1 MLMKQY
7 RYIKSNAF
15 TSGSIPE
22 QSSPTRSLSLGNPA
36 ACIFIGQ
43 EKLTPEQMQAIAAEH
58 KGFVMEV
65 VFCGQSEVADCKLTY
80 YSSECEVEFCGHGT
94 IATMYTMVK
103 KTSKLMAKPVITAE
117 TNCKGI
123 IEVFNAIKEED
134 AVYITA
140 PDPIE
145 YPMKLS
151 IEQIEDKLILP
162 HGSIRKDL
170 PIRVIDAGL
179 RTLIVPICDLET
191 EISIFPN
198 EQTLKSFCLGN
209 DIDIILVFSK
219 QTSDNDAFAH
229 TRVFAPK
236 FGYLED
242 PATGSGNSAF
252 ANYLLSEGL
261 WKGEPIIIEQG
272 GNDRIFN
279 SVKLK
284 CQDGKVLFG
293 GKATKKIE
301 GEYYI

>member
-1 MLMKQY
+1 MKQY
-7 RYIKSNAF
+7 RYVKSNAF
-15 TSGSIPE
+15 TSGN
-22 QSSPTRSLSLGNPA
+22 SLGNPA
-36 ACIFIGQ
+36 ACIFTEQ
-43 EKLTPEQMQAIAAEH
+43 EELTPGQMQAIAAEH

-65 VFCGQSEVADCKLTY
+65 VFCGQSDVADSKLTY

-103 KTSKLMAKPVITAE
+103 ETPELMAKPVIKAE
-117 TNCKGI
+117 TNRKGI
-123 IEVFNAIKEED
+123 IEVFNAINEED

-145 YPMKLS
+145 HPMNLS
-151 IEQIEDKLILP
+151 VEQIEDGLSLP
-162 HGSIRKDL
+162 HGAIRKDL
-170 PIRVIDAGL
+170 PVRIIDAGL
-179 RTLIVPICDLET
+179 RTLIVPIADLDT
-191 EISIFPN
+191 EISVYPN
-198 EQTLKSFCLGN
+198 EQNLKTFCLGN
-209 DIDIILVFSK
+209 DIDIILIFSK

-252 ANYLLSEGL
+252 ANYLLSEKL
-261 WKGEPIIIEQG
+261 WDGKPITIEQG

-293 GKATKKIE
+293 GRATKKIA

>member
-1 MLMKQY
+1 MIMKQY
-7 RYIKSNAF
+7 RYVKSNAF
-15 TSGSIPE
+15 TSGE
-22 QSSPTRSLSLGNPA
+22 SLGNPA
-36 ACIFIGQ
+36 ACIFTGHEI
-43 EKLTPEQMQAIAAEH
+43 LSPEQMQAIAAEH

-65 VFCGQSEVADCKLTY
+65 VFCSQSDVADCKLTY

-103 KTSKLMAKPVITAE
+103 ETPELMAKPVITAE
-117 TNCKGI
+117 TNRKGI
-123 IEVFNAIKEED
+123 IEVFNAIEDED

-145 YPMKLS
+145 HPMNLS
-151 IEQIEDKLILP
+151 IAQIEDALTLP
-162 HGSIRKDL
+162 HGSIRNDL
-170 PIRVIDAGL
+170 PIRIIDAGL
-179 RTLIVPICDLET
+179 RTLLVPIADLET
-191 EISIFPN
+191 EISVYPN
-198 EQTLKSFCLGN
+198 EQSLKSFCESN
-209 DIDIILVFSK
+209 DIDIILVFSM
-219 QTSDNDAFAH
+219 QTADASAYAH
-229 TRVFAPK
+229 TRVFAPR

-261 WKGEPIIIEQG
+261 WSGEPITIEQG

-284 CQDGKVLFG
+284 YKDSKVLFG

-301 GEYYI
+301 GTYYI

>member
-1 MLMKQY
+1 MKQY
-7 RYIKSNAF
+7 RYVKSNAF
-15 TSGSIPE
+15 TSGN
-22 QSSPTRSLSLGNPA
+22 SLGNPA
-36 ACIFIGQ
+36 TCIFPGQ
-43 EKLTPEQMQAIAAEH
+43 EELTPEQMQAIAAEH

-65 VFCGQSEVADCKLTY
+65 VFCGQSDVADCKLTY

-94 IATMYTMVK
+94 IATMYTMVRE
-103 KTSKLMAKPVITAE
+103 TQELMAKPVITAE
-117 TNCKGI
+117 TNRKGI
-123 IEVFNAIKEED
+123 IEVFNAINEEN

-145 YPMKLS
+145 HPMNLS
-151 IEQIEDKLILP
+151 VVQIEDALSLP
-162 HGSIRKDL
+162 RGAIRKDL
-170 PIRVIDAGL
+170 PIRIIDAGL
-179 RTLIVPICDLET
+179 RTLLVPIEDLET
-191 EISIFPN
+191 EISVYPH
-198 EQTLKSFCLGN
+198 ELSLKVFCENN

-219 QTSDNDAFAH
+219 QTADVSAYAH

-252 ANYLLSEGL
+252 AHYLLSEGL
-261 WKGEPIIIEQG
+261 WNGEPITIEQG

-284 CQDGKVLFG
+284 FQDNKVLFG

-301 GEYYI
+301 GKYYI

>member
-1 MLMKQY
+1 MKQY
-7 RYIKSNAF
+7 RYVKSNAF
-15 TSGSIPE
+15 TSGE
-22 QSSPTRSLSLGNPA
+22 SLGNPA
-36 ACIFIGQ
+36 ACIFTGQ
-43 EKLTPEQMQAIAAEH
+43 EELTSEQMQAIAAEH

-103 KTSKLMAKPVITAE
+103 ETPELMAKPIITAE
-117 TNCKGI
+117 TNRKGI
-123 IEVFNAIKEED
+123 IEVFNAIQKED

-145 YPMKLS
+145 HPMNLS
-151 IEQIEDKLILP
+151 VAQIEDALSLP
-162 HGSIRKDL
+162 HGAIRKDL
-170 PIRVIDAGL
+170 PVRIIDAGL
-179 RTLIVPICDLET
+179 RTLLVPIADLDT
-191 EISIFPN
+191 EISVYPN
-198 EQTLKSFCLGN
+198 EQSLKTFCLGN
-209 DIDIILVFSK
+209 DIDIILIFSK
-219 QTSDNDAFAH
+219 QTSDNEAFAH

-261 WKGEPIIIEQG
+261 WNGEPITIEQG

-284 CQDGKVLFG
+284 CLNDRVLFG

>member
-1 MLMKQY
+1 MKQY
-7 RYIKSNAF
+7 RYVKSNAF
-15 TSGSIPE
+15 TSGN
-22 QSSPTRSLSLGNPA
+22 SLGNPA
-36 ACIFIGQ
+36 TCIFTGL
-43 EKLTPEQMQAIAAEH
+43 EDLTPEQMQAIAAEH

-65 VFCGQSEVADCKLTY
+65 VFCGQSDVADCKLTY

-94 IATMYTMVK
+94 IATLYTMVK
-103 KTSKLMAKPVITAE
+103 EASELMAKPVITAE

-123 IEVFNAIKEED
+123 IEVFNAINEED

-145 YPMKLS
+145 HPMILS
-151 IEQIEDKLILP
+151 VAQIEDALSLP
-162 HGSIRKDL
+162 HGAIRKDL
-170 PIRVIDAGL
+170 PIRIIDAGL
-179 RTLIVPICDLET
+179 RTLLVPIADLDT
-191 EISIFPN
+191 EISVYPH
-198 EQTLKSFCLGN
+198 EQSLKTFCDSN

-219 QTSDNDAFAH
+219 QTADVSAYAH

-252 ANYLLSEGL
+252 ANYMLSEGL
-261 WKGEPIIIEQG
+261 WDGHPITIEQG
-272 GNDRIFN
+272 GNNRVFN

>member
-1 MLMKQY
+1 MKQY
-7 RYIKSNAF
+7 RYVKSNAF

-36 ACIFIGQ
+36 ACIFTGH
-43 EKLTPEQMQAIAAEH
+43 EGLSPEQMQAIAAEH

-65 VFCGQSEVADCKLTY
+65 VFYSQSEVADCKLTY
-80 YSSECEVEFCGHGT
+80 YSSECEVDFCGHGT

-103 KTSKLMAKPVITAE
+103 ETPELMAKPVITAE
-117 TNCKGI
+117 TNRKGI
-123 IEVFNAIKEED
+123 IEVFNAINEED

-145 YPMKLS
+145 HPMNLS
-151 IEQIEDKLILP
+151 IAQIEDALSLS
-162 HGSIRKDL
+162 HGAVRKDL
-170 PIRVIDAGL
+170 PIRIIDAGL
-179 RTLIVPICDLET
+179 RTLLVPITDFDT
-191 EISIFPN
+191 EISVYPN
-198 EQTLKSFCLGN
+198 EQSLKTFCESN

-219 QTSDNDAFAH
+219 QTADTSAFAH

-272 GNDRIFN
+272 GNNRIFN

-284 CQDGKVLFG
+284 CQDAKVLFG

-301 GEYYI
+301 GTYYI

>member
-1 MLMKQY
+1 MKQY
-7 RYIKSNAF
+7 RYVKSNAF
-15 TSGSIPE
+15 TSGE
-22 QSSPTRSLSLGNPA
+22 SLGNPA
-36 ACIFIGQ
+36 ACIFTGH
-43 EKLTPEQMQAIAAEH
+43 EGLSLEQMQAIAAEH

-65 VFCGQSEVADCKLTY
+65 VFCSKSDVADCKLTY

-103 KTSKLMAKPVITAE
+103 ETLELMAKPVITAE
-117 TNCKGI
+117 TNRKGI
-123 IEVFNAIKEED
+123 IEVFNAINEED

-145 YPMKLS
+145 HPMKLS
-151 IEQIEDKLILP
+151 IAQIEDELSLP
-162 HGSIRKDL
+162 QGAIRKDL
-170 PIRVIDAGL
+170 PVRIIDAGL
-179 RTLIVPICDLET
+179 RTLLVPIADLDT
-191 EISIFPN
+191 AISVYPS
-198 EQTLKSFCLGN
+198 EQSLKTFCESN

-219 QTSDNDAFAH
+219 QTDDSSAFAH
-229 TRVFAPK
+229 TRIFAPK

-272 GNDRIFN
+272 GYNRIFN

-284 CQDGKVLFG
+284 CQDAKVLFG

-301 GEYYI
+301 GTYYI

>member
-1 MLMKQY
+1 MKHY

-15 TSGSIPE
+15 TSGE
-22 QSSPTRSLSLGNPA
+22 SLGNPA
-36 ACIFIGQ
+36 ACFFTGR
-43 EKLTPEQMQAIAAEH
+43 EGLSPKQMQTIATEH

-65 VFCGQSEVADCKLTY
+65 VFCAQSEIADCKLTY
-80 YSSECEVEFCGHGT
+80 YSSEREVEFCGHGT

-103 KTSKLMAKPVITAE
+103 ETPELMAKPVITAE
-117 TNCKGI
+117 TNYKGI
-123 IEVFNAIKEED
+123 IEIFNAINEEN

-140 PDPIE
+140 PEPIE
-145 YPMKLS
+145 HSMNLS
-151 IEQIEDKLILP
+151 VAQIENALSLP

-170 PIRVIDAGL
+170 PIRIIDAGL
-179 RTLIVPICDLET
+179 RTLLVPIADFET
-191 EISIFPN
+191 EISAYPN
-198 EQTLKSFCLGN
+198 EQGLKTFCENN

-219 QTSDNDAFAH
+219 QTTDASAFAH

-252 ANYLLSEGL
+252 ANYLLSEGH
-261 WKGEPIIIEQG
+261 WKGEPITIEQG
-272 GNDRIFN
+272 GNNRIFN

-284 CQDGKVLFG
+284 FQDGKVLFG

-301 GEYYI
+301 GEYYLYKL

>member
-1 MLMKQY
+1 MKQY
-7 RYIKSNAF
+7 RYVKSNAF

-36 ACIFIGQ
+36 ACIFTGH
-43 EKLTPEQMQAIAAEH
+43 EGLSLEQMQAIAAEH

-65 VFCGQSEVADCKLTY
+65 VFCSKSDVADCKLTY

-103 KTSKLMAKPVITAE
+103 ETPELMAKPVITAE
-117 TNCKGI
+117 TNRKGI
-123 IEVFNAIKEED
+123 IEVFNAINDED

-145 YPMKLS
+145 HPMKLS
-151 IEQIEDKLILP
+151 IAQIEDELSLP
-162 HGSIRKDL
+162 QGAVRKDL
-170 PIRVIDAGL
+170 PIRIIDAGL
-179 RTLIVPICDLET
+179 RTLLVPIADLDT
-191 EISIFPN
+191 AISVYPS
-198 EQTLKSFCLGN
+198 EQSLKTFCESN

-219 QTSDNDAFAH
+219 QTDDSSAFAH

-272 GNDRIFN
+272 GNNRVFN

-284 CQDGKVLFG
+284 CQDAKVLFG

-301 GEYYI
+301 GTYYI

>member
-1 MLMKQY
+1 MKY
-7 RYIKSNAF
+7 VKSNAF
-15 TSGSIPE
+15 TSGE
-22 QSSPTRSLSLGNPA
+22 SLGNPA
-36 ACIFIGQ
+36 ACIFTGH
-43 EKLTPEQMQAIAAEH
+43 EGLSPEQMQAIAAEH

-65 VFCGQSEVADCKLTY
+65 VFYSQSEVADCKLTY
-80 YSSECEVEFCGHGT
+80 YSSECEVDFCGHGT

-103 KTSKLMAKPVITAE
+103 ETPELMAKSVITAE
-117 TNCKGI
+117 TNRKGI
-123 IEVFNAIKEED
+123 IEVFNAIEKEN

-151 IEQIEDKLILP
+151 TEQIEEGLSLS
-162 HGSIRKDL
+162 HGTIRNDL
-170 PIRVIDAGL
+170 PIRIIDAGL
-179 RTLIVPICDLET
+179 RTLLVPTADLET
-191 EISIFPN
+191 EISVYPN
-198 EQTLKSFCLGN
+198 EQSLKSFCESN
-209 DIDIILVFSK
+209 DIDIILVFSM
-219 QTSDNDAFAH
+219 QTVDTSAYAH

-261 WKGEPIIIEQG
+261 WKGEPITIEQG
-272 GNDRIFN
+272 GNNRIFN

-301 GEYYI
+301 GEYYL

>member
-1 MLMKQY
+1 MKQY
-7 RYIKSNAF
+7 RYVKSNAF
-15 TSGSIPE
+15 TSGE
-22 QSSPTRSLSLGNPA
+22 SLGNPA
-36 ACIFIGQ
+36 ACIFTGQ
-43 EKLTPEQMQAIAAEH
+43 EELYPEQMQAIAAEH

-65 VFCGQSEVADCKLTY
+65 VFCSQSDVADCKLTY

-103 KTSKLMAKPVITAE
+103 ETPELMAKLVITAE
-117 TNCKGI
+117 TNRKGI
-123 IEVFNAIKEED
+123 IEVFNAIEGED

-140 PDPIE
+140 PNPIE
-145 YPMKLS
+145 HPMNLS
-151 IEQIEDKLILP
+151 VVQIEDALSLP
-162 HGSIRKDL
+162 HDSIRTDL
-170 PIRVIDAGL
+170 PIRIIDAGL
-179 RTLIVPICDLET
+179 RTLLVPISNFDT
-191 EISIFPN
+191 EVSVYPN
-198 EQTLKSFCLGN
+198 EQSLKTFCESN

-219 QTSDNDAFAH
+219 QTADASAYAH

-261 WKGEPIIIEQG
+261 WKGEPITIEQG
-272 GNDRIFN
+272 GNNRVFN

>member
-1 MLMKQY
+1 MKQY
-7 RYIKSNAF
+7 RYVKSNAF
-15 TSGSIPE
+15 TSGE
-22 QSSPTRSLSLGNPA
+22 SLGNPA
-36 ACIFIGQ
+36 ACIFTGH
-43 EKLTPEQMQAIAAEH
+43 EGLSLEQMQAIAAEH

-65 VFCGQSEVADCKLTY
+65 VFCSKSDVADCKLTY

-103 KTSKLMAKPVITAE
+103 ETLELMAKPVITAE
-117 TNCKGI
+117 TNRKGI
-123 IEVFNAIKEED
+123 IEVFNAINEED

-145 YPMKLS
+145 HPMKLS
-151 IEQIEDKLILP
+151 IAQIEDELSLP
-162 HGSIRKDL
+162 QGAIRKDL
-170 PIRVIDAGL
+170 PVRIIDAGL
-179 RTLIVPICDLET
+179 RTLLVPIADLDT
-191 EISIFPN
+191 AISVYPS
-198 EQTLKSFCLGN
+198 EQSLKTFCESN

-219 QTSDNDAFAH
+219 QTDDSSAFAH
-229 TRVFAPK
+229 TRIFAPK

-261 WKGEPIIIEQG
+261 WKGEPITIEQG
-272 GNDRIFN
+272 GNNRIFN

-284 CQDGKVLFG
+284 CQDAKVLFG

-301 GEYYI
+301 GTYYI

>member
-1 MLMKQY
+1 MKQY

-15 TSGSIPE
+15 TSAE
-22 QSSPTRSLSLGNPA
+22 SLGNPA

-43 EKLTPEQMQAIAAEH
+43 EELTPEQMQAIAAEH

-80 YSSECEVEFCGHGT
+80 YSSECEVDFCGHGT

-103 KTSKLMAKPVITAE
+103 ETPELMAKPVITAE
-117 TNCKGI
+117 TNRKGI
-123 IEVFNAIKEED
+123 IEVFNAINEED

-140 PDPIE
+140 LDPIE
-145 YPMKLS
+145 HPMNLS
-151 IEQIEDKLILP
+151 IAQIEDALTLP
-162 HGSIRKDL
+162 HGSIRNVL
-170 PIRVIDAGL
+170 PIRIIDAGL
-179 RTLIVPICDLET
+179 RTILVPIADLET
-191 EISIFPN
+191 EISVYPN
-198 EQTLKSFCLGN
+198 EQSLKSFCESN
-209 DIDIILVFSK
+209 DIDIILVFSM
-219 QTSDNDAFAH
+219 QTAEVSTYAH

-261 WKGEPIIIEQG
+261 WKGESITIEQG
-272 GNDRIFN
+272 GNNRIFN

-284 CQDGKVLFG
+284 CLDGKVLFG

>member
-1 MLMKQY
+1 MKHY
-7 RYIKSNAF
+7 RYVKSNAF
-15 TSGSIPE
+15 TSGN
-22 QSSPTRSLSLGNPA
+22 SLGNPA
-36 ACIFIGQ
+36 ACIFTGQ
-43 EKLTPEQMQAIAAEH
+43 EDLTPGQMQAIAAEH

-65 VFCGQSEVADCKLTY
+65 VFCGQSDVADSKLTY

-103 KTSKLMAKPVITAE
+103 ETPELMAKPVIKAE
-117 TNCKGI
+117 TNRKGI
-123 IEVFNAIKEED
+123 IEVFNAINEED

-145 YPMKLS
+145 HPMNLS
-151 IEQIEDKLILP
+151 VEQIEDGLSLP
-162 HGSIRKDL
+162 HGAIRKDL
-170 PIRVIDAGL
+170 PVRIIDAGL
-179 RTLIVPICDLET
+179 RTLIVPIADLDT
-191 EISIFPN
+191 EISVYPN
-198 EQTLKSFCLGN
+198 EQSLKTFCLGN
-209 DIDIILVFSK
+209 DIDIILIFSK

-252 ANYLLSEGL
+252 ANYLLSEKL
-261 WKGEPIIIEQG
+261 WDGKPITIEQG

-293 GKATKKIE
+293 GRATKKIA

>member
-1 MLMKQY
+1 MKLY
-7 RYIKSNAF
+7 RYVKSNAF
-15 TSGSIPE
+15 TSGE
-22 QSSPTRSLSLGNPA
+22 SLGNPA
-36 ACIFIGQ
+36 ACIFTEQ
-43 EKLTPEQMQAIAAEH
+43 EQLLPEQMQAIAAEH

-65 VFCGQSEVADCKLTY
+65 VFCSKSDKADCKLTY

-103 KTSKLMAKPVITAE
+103 ETPELMAKPVITAE
-117 TNCKGI
+117 TNRKGI
-123 IEVFNAIKEED
+123 IEVYNAIEEED

-145 YPMKLS
+145 HPMKLS
-151 IEQIEDKLILP
+151 IAQIEDALTLP

-170 PIRVIDAGL
+170 PIRIIDAGL
-179 RTLIVPICDLET
+179 RTLLAHIADLDT
-191 EISIFPN
+191 EISVYPD
-198 EQTLKSFCLGN
+198 EQSLKTFCENN

-219 QTSDNDAFAH
+219 QTADTSAFAH

-261 WKGEPIIIEQG
+261 WKGESITIEQG

-284 CQDGKVLFG
+284 CQNGKVLFG
-293 GKATKKIE
+293 GKASKKIE
-301 GEYYI
+301 GVYYI

>member
-1 MLMKQY
+1 MKQY

-15 TSGSIPE
+15 TSAE
-22 QSSPTRSLSLGNPA
+22 SLGNPA

-43 EKLTPEQMQAIAAEH
+43 EEVTPEQMQAIAAEH

-65 VFCGQSEVADCKLTY
+65 VFCSQSEVADCKLTY
-80 YSSECEVEFCGHGT
+80 YSSECEVDFCGHGT

-103 KTSKLMAKPVITAE
+103 ETPELMAKPVITAE
-117 TNCKGI
+117 TNRKGI
-123 IEVFNAIKEED
+123 IEVFNAINEED

-140 PDPIE
+140 LDPIE
-145 YPMKLS
+145 HPMNLS
-151 IEQIEDKLILP
+151 IAQIEDALTLP
-162 HGSIRKDL
+162 HGSIRNDL
-170 PIRVIDAGL
+170 PIRIIDAGL
-179 RTLIVPICDLET
+179 RTLLVPIADLET
-191 EISIFPN
+191 EISVYPN
-198 EQTLKSFCLGN
+198 EQSLKSFCESN
-209 DIDIILVFSK
+209 DIDIILVFSM
-219 QTSDNDAFAH
+219 QTAEVSTYAH

-261 WKGEPIIIEQG
+261 WKGESITIEQG
-272 GNDRIFN
+272 GNNRIFN

-284 CQDGKVLFG
+284 CLDGKVLFG

>member
-1 MLMKQY
+1 MKKY
-7 RYIKSNAF
+7 RYVKSNAF
-15 TSGSIPE
+15 TSGD
-22 QSSPTRSLSLGNPA
+22 SLGNPA
-36 ACIFIGQ
+36 ACLFTGH
-43 EKLTPEQMQAIAAEH
+43 EELTPEQMQAIAAEH

-65 VFCGQSEVADCKLTY
+65 VFCSQSDVADCKLTY

-103 KTSKLMAKPVITAE
+103 ETPELMAKPVITAE
-117 TNCKGI
+117 TNRKGI
-123 IEVFNAIKEED
+123 IEVFNAINEED

-145 YPMKLS
+145 HPMKLS
-151 IEQIEDKLILP
+151 VAQIEDELSLP
-162 HGSIRKDL
+162 HGAVRKDL
-170 PIRVIDAGL
+170 SIRIIDAGL
-179 RTLIVPICDLET
+179 RTLLVPIADLDT
-191 EISIFPN
+191 EISVYPN
-198 EQTLKSFCLGN
+198 EQYLKTFCESN

-219 QTSDNDAFAH
+219 QTADASAIAH

-261 WKGEPIIIEQG
+261 WNGEPITIEQG

-284 CQDGKVLFG
+284 YQKSRVLFG

-301 GEYYI
+301 GEYYL

>member
-1 MLMKQY
+1 MDWKRNGNNNWIMKQY
-7 RYIKSNAF
+7 RYVKSNAF
-15 TSGSIPE
+15 TSGE
-22 QSSPTRSLSLGNPA
+22 SLGNPA
-36 ACIFIGQ
+36 ACIFTGQ
-43 EKLTPEQMQAIAAEH
+43 EKLTPEQMQAIAVEH

-65 VFCGQSEVADCKLTY
+65 VFCSKSDVADCKLTY

-103 KTSKLMAKPVITAE
+103 ETPELMVKPVITAE
-117 TNCKGI
+117 TNRKGI
-123 IEVFNAIKEED
+123 IEVFNAINEED

-151 IEQIEDKLILP
+151 IAQIEDELSLSQ
-162 HGSIRKDL
+162 GAVRKEL
-170 PIRVIDAGL
+170 PIRIIDAGL
-179 RTLIVPICDLET
+179 RTLLVPIADLET
-191 EISIFPN
+191 EISVYPN
-198 EQTLKSFCLGN
+198 EQSLKTFCESN

-219 QTSDNDAFAH
+219 QTANTSAFAH

-261 WKGEPIIIEQG
+261 WNGEPITIEQG

-284 CQDGKVLFG
+284 YKDSKVLFG

-301 GEYYI
+301 GTYYI

>member
-1 MLMKQY
+1 MKQY

-15 TSGSIPE
+15 TSAE
-22 QSSPTRSLSLGNPA
+22 SLGNPA

-43 EKLTPEQMQAIAAEH
+43 EELTPEQMQAIAAEH

-80 YSSECEVEFCGHGT
+80 YSSEREVDFCGHGT

-103 KTSKLMAKPVITAE
+103 ETPELMAKPVITAE
-117 TNCKGI
+117 TNRKGI
-123 IEVFNAIKEED
+123 IEVFNAINEED

-140 PDPIE
+140 LDPIE
-145 YPMKLS
+145 HPMNLS
-151 IEQIEDKLILP
+151 IAQIEDALTLP
-162 HGSIRKDL
+162 HGSIRNVL
-170 PIRVIDAGL
+170 PIRIIDAGL
-179 RTLIVPICDLET
+179 RTLLVPIADLET
-191 EISIFPN
+191 EISVYPN
-198 EQTLKSFCLGN
+198 EQSLKSFCESN
-209 DIDIILVFSK
+209 DIDIILVFSM
-219 QTSDNDAFAH
+219 QTAEVSNYAH

-261 WKGEPIIIEQG
+261 WKGESITIEQG
-272 GNDRIFN
+272 GNNRIFN

-284 CQDGKVLFG
+284 CLDGKVLFG

>member
-1 MLMKQY
+1 MKQY
-7 RYIKSNAF
+7 RYVKSNAF
-15 TSGSIPE
+15 TSGE
-22 QSSPTRSLSLGNPA
+22 SLGNPA
-36 ACIFIGQ
+36 ACIFTGQ
-43 EKLTPEQMQAIAAEH
+43 EELTPEQMQAIAAEH

-103 KTSKLMAKPVITAE
+103 ETPELMAKPIITAE
-117 TNCKGI
+117 TNRKGI
-123 IEVFNAIKEED
+123 IEVFNAIQEED

-140 PDPIE
+140 PVPIE
-145 YPMKLS
+145 HPMNFS
-151 IEQIEDKLILP
+151 VAQIEDALSLP
-162 HGSIRKDL
+162 HGAIRKDL
-170 PIRVIDAGL
+170 PIRIIDAGL
-179 RTLIVPICDLET
+179 RTLLVPIADLDT
-191 EISIFPN
+191 EISVYSN
-198 EQTLKSFCLGN
+198 EQSLKTFCLGN
-209 DIDIILVFSK
+209 DIDIILIFSK
-219 QTSDNDAFAH
+219 QTSDNEAFAH

-261 WKGEPIIIEQG
+261 WNGEPITIEQG

-284 CQDGKVLFG
+284 CLNDRVLFG

>member
-1 MLMKQY
+1 MNQC
-7 RYIKSNAF
+7 RYVKSDAF
-15 TSGSIPE
+15 TSGD
-22 QSSPTRSLSLGNPA
+22 SLGNPA
-36 ACIFIGQ
+36 SCIFTGQ
-43 EKLTPEQMQAIAAEH
+43 EDLSPEQMQAIAAEH

-65 VFCGQSEVADCKLTY
+65 VFCGQSDVADCKLTY

-103 KTSKLMAKPVITAE
+103 EAPELMAKPVITAE

-123 IEVFNAIKEED
+123 IEVLNAINEED

-145 YPMKLS
+145 HPMILPVA
-151 IEQIEDKLILP
+151 QIEDALSLP
-162 HGSIRKDL
+162 HGAIRKDL
-170 PIRVIDAGL
+170 PIRNIDAGL
-179 RTLIVPICDLET
+179 RTLLVPIADLDA
-191 EISIFPN
+191 EISVYPH
-198 EQTLKSFCLGN
+198 EQSLKTFCESN

-219 QTSDNDAFAH
+219 QTADVSAYAH

-252 ANYLLSEGL
+252 ANYMLSEGL
-261 WKGEPIIIEQG
+261 WDGHSITIEQG

>member
-1 MLMKQY
+1 MKQY
-7 RYIKSNAF
+7 RYVKSDAF
-15 TSGSIPE
+15 TSGD
-22 QSSPTRSLSLGNPA
+22 SLGNPA
-36 ACIFIGQ
+36 SCIFTGQ
-43 EKLTPEQMQAIAAEH
+43 EDLSPEQMQAIAAEH

-65 VFCGQSEVADCKLTY
+65 VFCGQSDVADCKLTY
-80 YSSECEVEFCGHGT
+80 YSSECEVESCGHRT
-94 IATMYTMVK
+94 IATMYTMVREAPE
-103 KTSKLMAKPVITAE
+103 LMTKPVITAE

-123 IEVFNAIKEED
+123 IEVFNAINEED

-145 YPMKLS
+145 HPMILS
-151 IEQIEDKLILP
+151 VAQIEDALSLP
-162 HGSIRKDL
+162 HGAIRKDL
-170 PIRVIDAGL
+170 PIRIIDAGL
-179 RTLIVPICDLET
+179 RTLLVPIADLDT
-191 EISIFPN
+191 EISVYPH
-198 EQTLKSFCLGN
+198 EQSLKTYCDSN
-209 DIDIILVFSK
+209 DIYIILVFSK
-219 QTSDNDAFAH
+219 QTADVSAYAH

-252 ANYLLSEGL
+252 ANYMLSEGL
-261 WKGEPIIIEQG
+261 WDGHPITIEQG

>member
-1 MLMKQY
+1 MNQY
-7 RYIKSNAF
+7 RYVKSDAF
-15 TSGSIPE
+15 TSGD
-22 QSSPTRSLSLGNPA
+22 SLGNPA
-36 ACIFIGQ
+36 SCIFTGQ
-43 EKLTPEQMQAIAAEH
+43 EDLSPEQMQAIAAEH

-65 VFCGQSEVADCKLTY
+65 VFCGQSDVADCKLTY

-103 KTSKLMAKPVITAE
+103 ETPELMAKPVITAE
-117 TNCKGI
+117 TNRKGI
-123 IEVFNAIKEED
+123 IEVFNAINEED

-145 YPMKLS
+145 HPMNLS
-151 IEQIEDKLILP
+151 IAQIEDALSLP
-162 HGSIRKDL
+162 HGAVRKDL
-170 PIRVIDAGL
+170 PIRIIDAGL
-179 RTLIVPICDLET
+179 RTLLVPITDFDT
-191 EISIFPN
+191 EISVYPS
-198 EQTLKSFCLGN
+198 EQSLKTFCESN

-219 QTSDNDAFAH
+219 QTADTSAFAH

-272 GNDRIFN
+272 GNNRIFN

-284 CQDGKVLFG
+284 CQDAKVLFG

-301 GEYYI
+301 GTYYI

>member
-1 MLMKQY
+1 MEKF
-7 RYIKSNAF
+7 RYVKSNAF
-15 TSGSIPE
+15 TSGD
-22 QSSPTRSLSLGNPA
+22 SLGNPA
-36 ACIFIGQ
+36 ACIFT
-43 EKLTPEQMQAIAAEH
+43 EHEELALEQMQAIATEH
-58 KGFVMEV
+58 KGFVMDV
-65 VFCGQSEVADCKLTY
+65 VFCGQSDVADCKLTY

-103 KTSKLMAKPVITAE
+103 ETPELMEKPVITAE
-117 TNCKGI
+117 TNRKGI
-123 IEVFNAIKEED
+123 IEVFNAIEEEN

-145 YPMKLS
+145 HLMNLS
-151 IEQIEDKLILP
+151 VAQIEDALSLP
-162 HGSIRKDL
+162 HVAIRKDL
-170 PIRVIDAGL
+170 PIRIIDAGL
-179 RTLIVPICDLET
+179 RTLLVPIADLDT
-191 EISIFPN
+191 EISVYPK
-198 EQTLKSFCLGN
+198 EQSLKVFCENN

-219 QTSDNDAFAH
+219 QTADTSAFAH

-261 WKGEPIIIEQG
+261 WKGESITIEQG
-272 GNDRIFN
+272 GNNRVFN

-301 GEYYI
+301 GEYCI